1 MNRRLTICMALALL
15 VAAFW
20 SGCSLSPAS
29 PASPDEATATLPQSE
44 IRGPQTTALCVDTD
58 SEARTTTPT
67 CAPLAEEETMTP
79 ETTPQA
85 PEAALSAGAAE
96 VVQLAKDDLARRLD
110 LLAEE
115 ITVVSIDAVNWPDT
129 SLGCPE
135 PGMMYAQVITP
146 GFLVV
151 LESADQTYDY
161 HSGADRIVLCEETTG
176 GRSRAV
182 PVVID
187 GHPWMPLDGEIEP
200 TWPRR

>member
-1 MNRRLTICMALALL
+1 
-15 VAAFW
+15 
-20 SGCSLSPAS
+20 
-29 PASPDEATATLPQSE
+29 
-44 IRGPQTTALCVDTD
+44 
-58 SEARTTTPT
+58 
-67 CAPLAEEETMTP
+67 MTP

-85 PEAALSAGAAE
+85 TEAGLPAGAAE
-96 VVQLAKDDLARRLD
+96 IVQLAKDDLARKLSV
-110 LLAEE
+110 APEA
-115 ITVVSIDAVNWPDT
+115 IMVVSIDAVNWPDA

-135 PGMMYAQVITP
+135 PGMIYAQVITP

-151 LESADQTYDY
+151 LESADQTYKY

>member
-1 MNRRLTICMALALL
+1 MALALL
-15 VAAFW
+15 VAAFL
-20 SGCSLSPAS
+20 SGCGLRPTS
-29 PASPDEATATLPQSE
+29 PASPDEATDSLPQSE
-44 IRGPQTTALCVDTD
+44 IGEPETTAPPVDPD
-58 SEARTTTPT
+58 SEARTTTLT

-85 PEAALSAGAAE
+85 TEAALSAGAAE

-110 LLAEE
+110 LPAEE
-115 ITVVSIDAVNWPDT
+115 ITGVSIDAVNWPDT

-135 PGMMYAQVITP
+135 AGMMYAQVITP

-151 LESADQTYDY
+151 LESGDQTYEY
-161 HSGADRIVLCEETTG
+161 HSGADHIVLCEETTG

-187 GHPWMPLDGEIEP
+187 GHPWMPLDGQIEP